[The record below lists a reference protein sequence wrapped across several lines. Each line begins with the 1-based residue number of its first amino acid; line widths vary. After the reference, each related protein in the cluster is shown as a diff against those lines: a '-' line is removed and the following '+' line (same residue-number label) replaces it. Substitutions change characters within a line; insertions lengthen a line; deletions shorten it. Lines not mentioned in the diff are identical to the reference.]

1 MPVFSYKAISS
12 SGVPVEGKQAAIS
25 VDVLRSELAANNLL
39 LQSAKPLGNWRNRW
53 FKFGAVSREQFLL
66 FSQEL
71 ISLLNSGMS
80 LPAILKILANRPS
93 QPVLQEA
100 LQKILLLVTE
110 GQSLSEACKQ
120 FPEIFDRVFIA
131 SVNIGENSGDLSSSL
146 KAYQQQL
153 KTRIRFTQKIKQA
166 LAYPAFL
173 GITMVAMLGIL
184 FLFVLPRFVSIYDS
198 FGSELPLPT
207 QWLIMIVEY
216 SYIILPI
223 LLLVLFLSHRIFK
236 SLMAGPNT
244 GFWLDK
250 AKLGLP
256 YSGELLKT
264 AYSGQVAGLLSTL
277 TNAGI
282 PLVKAVAI
290 TADSMGNRFINRT
303 LRTINQ
309 QIESGN
315 SLSASL
321 TSAGLFPDTSLQIIQ
336 AAEASGNLSDMLN
349 EVASYHEQRVDYSL
363 SKIMGF
369 IEPLIMLLMG
379 VIVGGIIFVMYLPI
393 FNVAEIIQ

>member
-12 SGVPVEGKQAAIS
+12 SGVPVEGKQAALSI
-25 VDVLRSELAANNLL
+25 DVLRSELAARDLL
-39 LQSAKPLGNWRNRW
+39 LQNARPLGSWRHRW
-53 FKFGAVSREQFLL
+53 FNFGAVSREQFLL
-66 FSQEL
+66 FTQEL

-80 LPAILKILANRPS
+80 LPAILKILVNRPK
-93 QPVLQEA
+93 QPMLQQA
-100 LQKILLLVTE
+100 LQKILVLVTE
-110 GQSLSEACKQ
+110 GQSLSEACQ
-120 FPEIFDRVFIA
+120 QYPEIFDRIFIA
-131 SVNIGENSGDLSSSL
+131 SVNIGENSGDLANAL

-173 GITMVAMLGIL
+173 GITLVVMLGIL
-184 FLFVLPRFVSIYDS
+184 FLFVLPRFVAIYDS

-207 QWLIMIVEY
+207 QWLILIVE
-216 SYIILPI
+216 SSHFAIPA
-223 LLLVLFLSHRIFK
+223 LLLLMFILYRVFK
-236 SLMAGPNT
+236 LLLAKPAT
-244 GFWLDK
+244 GLWLDK
-250 AKLGLP
+250 AKLRLP
-256 YSGELLKT
+256 YSGDLLKT

-277 TNAGI
+277 LNAGI
-282 PLVKAVAI
+282 PLVQAVTI
-290 TADSMGNRFINRT
+290 TADSMGNRFIHR
-303 LRTINQ
+303 LLKTINQ
-309 QIESGN
+309 QIEAGN

-321 TSAGLFPDTSLQIIQ
+321 ALVDLYPDTSLQIIQ
-336 AAEASGNLSDMLN
+336 AAEASGNLGAMLA

-363 SKIMGF
+363 SKLMGF

>member
-12 SGVPVEGKQAAIS
+12 SGAPVEGKQAAIS
-25 VDVLRSELAANNLL
+25 VDVLRTELAANNLL
-39 LQSAKPLGNWRNRW
+39 LQSAKPLGSWRNRW
-53 FKFGAVSREQFLL
+53 FKLGAVSREQFLL

-93 QPVLQEA
+93 QPVLEEA

-173 GITMVAMLGIL
+173 GITLVAMLGIL

-207 QWLIMIVEY
+207 QWLIMMVES
-216 SYIILPI
+216 SYIVLPM
-223 LLLVLFLSHRIFK
+223 LLLVLFLTHRIFK
-236 SLMAGPNT
+236 SLMASQNAGL
-244 GFWLDK
+244 WLDK

-277 TNAGI
+277 INAGI

-309 QIESGN
+309 QIEAGN

-321 TSAGLFPDTSLQIIQ
+321 SSADLFPDTSLQIIQ